1 VPRRVVV
8 LDPPEHELE
17 PLCEALEG
25 RRTDVQRVH
34 SAGELEAALDREA
47 WDLVL
52 LDQDLGDGTRDGMTI
67 LVDIRKQHPEVPI
80 VIVAERGNVE
90 RANAAIQAGAH
101 DFLVR
106 GERLGQRVA
115 TQITKL
121 RRQLDLMEENR
132 RLREASTK
140 RTQLITRSPAL
151 RELVAR
157 LERMARVPRPLLI
170 VGERGT
176 GKELLAH
183 ALHERSGLRGPFV
196 AVNCAAFTDTLLDAE
211 LFGHEQGAFT
221 GADRQRPGKFE
232 LAHRGTLFL
241 DEVAHM
247 SLPFQQKV
255 LRTIEY
261 GTLRRVGGDEEV
273 RVTVRIIAATNADL
287 TARVAA
293 GSFLSDLLDRLSF
306 EVLRVP
312 PLRERPEDI
321 EPLAEYF
328 LAEFAREV
336 PELGEKRVTP
346 EALAMLRDYHFPGN
360 VRELKHIVERAAY
373 RDTSSEID
381 PRDIGELSAAP
392 RNAMPAGSFKER
404 TEAFEREIIA
414 EALEAAGDNQQ
425 KAAKALGLAYHQ
437 FRYYRKKYGL

>member
-1 VPRRVVV
+1 MPRRVVV

-140 RTQLITRSPAL
+140 RT
-151 RELVAR
+151 
-157 LERMARVPRPLLI
+157 
-170 VGERGT
+170 
-176 GKELLAH
+176 
-183 ALHERSGLRGPFV
+183 
-196 AVNCAAFTDTLLDAE
+196 
-211 LFGHEQGAFT
+211 
-221 GADRQRPGKFE
+221 
-232 LAHRGTLFL
+232 
-241 DEVAHM
+241 
-247 SLPFQQKV
+247 
-255 LRTIEY
+255 
-261 GTLRRVGGDEEV
+261 
-273 RVTVRIIAATNADL
+273 
-287 TARVAA
+287 
-293 GSFLSDLLDRLSF
+293 
-306 EVLRVP
+306 
-312 PLRERPEDI
+312 
-321 EPLAEYF
+321 
-328 LAEFAREV
+328 
-336 PELGEKRVTP
+336 
-346 EALAMLRDYHFPGN
+346 
-360 VRELKHIVERAAY
+360 
-373 RDTSSEID
+373 
-381 PRDIGELSAAP
+381 
-392 RNAMPAGSFKER
+392 
-404 TEAFEREIIA
+404 
-414 EALEAAGDNQQ
+414 
-425 KAAKALGLAYHQ
+425 
-437 FRYYRKKYGL
+437 